1 MGYIIQAGNSPIWL
15 PLEMADLLWK
25 VFLIQSLKK
34 YFKVIQKEPKTKWNE
49 KKKKKSHSI
58 VDELCALKWWTLEK
72 YAYCPD
78 SAVGGGV
85 F

>member
-49 KKKKKSHSI
+49 KKKKKAT
-58 VDELCALKWWTLEK
+58 ALSMN
-72 YAYCPD
+72 CVP
-78 SAVGGGV
+78 
-85 F
+85 